1 MTLYEFQ
8 MELRHL
14 RYFVVAA
21 AEENFNRAASRL
33 NIAQPALSR
42 QIRDL
47 EEDLGV
53 ALFDRTVH
61 RVKLSPVGRVFLD
74 DALRILRDVE
84 QARERAQRAAR
95 GQSGLIRIG
104 FNRISGRQMMLPISL
119 RAYRTAHP
127 DVEIA
132 LSPLFAQK
140 QIDALRAGQLDAGFF
155 CFRPQDDPD
164 FGHVHFGREEIVLAL
179 PRDNPLA
186 AKPDLS
192 LLDLADEPFVYF
204 PRSFNALMY
213 DHVIGQCMSGGL
225 TPRIAQEAIT
235 EEALLSLVSV
245 GMGVTF
251 VGRSIRS
258 PYEDLVTYRRL
269 NGFSCFVDLELV
281 WRRSGE
287 SSVLVN
293 FIDTIRSALESSST
307 SNPVAESV
315 S

>member
-1 MTLYEFQ
+1 

-47 EEDLGV
+47 EDDLGV
-53 ALFDRTVH
+53 ALFDRSIH

-74 DALRILRDVE
+74 DAQRILRDVE
-84 QARERAQRAAR
+84 KARERARRAAR
-95 GQSGLIRIG
+95 GQSGLIRVG

-127 DVEIA
+127 DVEVE

-140 QIDALRAGQLDAGFF
+140 QIDALRKGQLDAGFF

-164 FGHVHFGREEIVLAL
+164 FGYVDFGREEIVLAL

-186 AKPDLS
+186 AKADLS
-192 LLDLADEPFVYF
+192 LLDLVDEPFVYF

-213 DHVIGQCMSGGL
+213 DHVMGQCTAGGL
-225 TPRIAQEAIT
+225 TPRIVQEVIT

-251 VGRSIRS
+251 VGSSIRS

-281 WRRSGE
+281 WRRSSE
-287 SSVLVN
+287 SNVLLN
-293 FIDTIRSALESSST
+293 FVDTIRSTLMASPNRNS
-307 SNPVAESV
+307 VADNV
-315 S
+315 T